1 MPALVS
7 RKRRVKAT
15 RGRGGAKEATTSKD
29 VMKSAGEDN
38 NPGGETVKWWREEGS
53 ANSRTERHS
62 ATASSCCFSL
72 KLLERLNPSPPCTS
86 PGREWR

>member
-7 RKRRVKAT
+7 RKRRVRAT

-38 NPGGETVKWWREEGS
+38 NPGGETVKWWRREVLIV
-53 ANSRTERHS
+53 ERS
-62 ATASSCCFSL
+62 DIRQQLRAVAF
-72 KLLERLNPSPPCTS
+72 P
-86 PGREWR
+86 